1 MKILKYFLPIFVFY
15 IFSFC
20 AIAEDKGDFYF
31 KRFIQARMD
40 HDFDASRDYLKKA
53 VNNGSVRAMCYYA
66 RENME
71 TAWKLGEES
80 TKYYQIAMSKK
91 EPCGYF
97 ALMNTGSNPLWNF
110 HQAVTD
116 EADQVKLLA
125 EVKQILAERIKKG
138 DINLSTYYFFL
149 AKGKSEEEDALLEGS
164 KLGNAWASYTY
175 AEGIKNGHYGWF
187 LTEKNRAEEAVKWYY
202 LSAKQGNI
210 ETYLNI
216 AEIYKDLG
224 RYSEYEQ
231 WLLRGI
237 NADSARSMITL
248 AYAYSSYQNELLDKK
263 NRVLKPN
270 DHKAY
275 EYCYILSHQLPVYF
289 SLKMPDGTDSDIAI
303 TMSKAKNKLTSNE
316 ISEIEKNA
324 NEWMKTH
331 RVHYWFADI
340 E

>member
-1 MKILKYFLPIFVFY
+1 MKFITCFLILVIYSCFL
-15 IFSFC
+15 S
-20 AIAEDKGDFYF
+20 AATEDKGYFYF
-31 KRFIQARMD
+31 YKYKESYSN
-40 HDFDASRDYLKKA
+40 HDFEKGDSFLKKA
-53 VNNGSVRAMCYYA
+53 VENGNVRAMCYYA
-66 RENME
+66 KANMISV
-71 TAWKLGEES
+71 WNLGAES

-97 ALMNTGSNPLWNF
+97 ALMNTGSNPLWKI
-110 HQAVTD
+110 HQSVTD
-116 EADQVKLLA
+116 VSKQVESLS
-125 EVKQILAERIKKG
+125 EVKKIIYDRIKSG
-138 DINLSTYYFFL
+138 EVNLSTYYFFL

-187 LTEKNRAEEAVKWYY
+187 LTERNRAEEAVKWYY

-224 RYSEYEQ
+224 EYSEYEQ
-231 WLLRGI
+231 WLLKGI

-316 ISEIEKNA
+316 ISETEKNA